1 MSKTK
6 QLMNMIKLER
16 FIETLPE
23 NEKQS
28 FFEKFIVEDETEK
41 KPKKVSSRK
50 GSITTSNHIDYD
62 KALNKG
68 LSMLG
73 TKNENFGFYIIVAI
87 HTGLRIGDIL
97 NIKRR
102 HFEND
107 TYTFQRAK
115 DW

>member
-41 KPKKVSSRK
+41 KPKKVLWNRK
-50 GSITTSNHIDYD
+50 DEI
-62 KALNKG
+62 
-68 LSMLG
+68 
-73 TKNENFGFYIIVAI
+73 F
-87 HTGLRIGDIL
+87 
-97 NIKRR
+97 
-102 HFEND
+102 
-107 TYTFQRAK
+107 
-115 DW
+115 

>member
-28 FFEKFIVEDETEK
+28 LFEKFIVEDETEK

-62 KALNKG
+62 KASRMKYLK
-68 LSMLG
+68 S
-73 TKNENFGFYIIVAI
+73 YILFK
-87 HTGLRIGDIL
+87 HR
-97 NIKRR
+97 N
-102 HFEND
+102 N
-107 TYTFQRAK
+107 
-115 DW
+115 